1 MAQRGGIILKKF
13 KILAVCMIAIV
24 GVFFLL
30 HRQFQSK
37 SDTQYKL
44 KMALNE
50 TESIEYENLK
60 LFLKENPG
68 KHVFFVKN
76 GETDESYIESSLLE
90 PLSIEFD
97 NVITDVNRLNIKE
110 ANLSVVNLKKSLAI
124 DYAPA
129 FIYLE
134 TTDQKGNFN
143 VLSNLSYDKR
153 SPFDSNDLRTWFFE
167 NGLWNGPYGNK

>member
-1 MAQRGGIILKKF
+1 
-13 KILAVCMIAIV
+13 MIVIA
-24 GVFFLL
+24 GAFLL
-30 HRQFQSK
+30 LHQQFQSRSEK
-37 SDTQYKL
+37 QYNV
-44 KMALNE
+44 KMALND
-50 TESIEYENLK
+50 TRSIEYENLK

-76 GETDESYIESSLLE
+76 GEIDENYIESSLLE

-97 NVITDVNRLNIKE
+97 NVITDVNYLNIKD
-110 ANLSVVNLKKSLAI
+110 AKLSVVNLKKSLSI

-134 TTDQKGNFN
+134 TKDEKGNFD
-143 VLSNLSYDKR
+143 VISNLSYDKH